1 MTTDKKININENQVI
16 YKKVDGHKHDGL
28 TSSLIDYKRYS
39 IFDFTVYPVAPAGT
53 SRRSFED
60 TNVKNLESFII
71 STVENRVLNP
81 RGIAIQANTI
91 TAREIASGTIT
102 SGELAS
108 NIILVNNVI
117 KSKNYNGTVNTEGNI
132 SARGNTGWAITHAG
146 EAEFNNVFIRGN
158 LIAGAGFYGESNTQ
172 IFANTGGFFSLGSNF
187 TWTGSVLTIRGD
199 LKFPDNTSPQ
209 SQNAVDGF
217 IGGININSSEIQSNA
232 FETGSAGF
240 RISANGD
247 AEFNDVIV
255 RGNVQASTGFI
266 GGWDISGSSLVNET
280 SGTTQFIDI
289 DAESGI
295 FSRRYTGSFYGS
307 GFYTDIHLN
316 YGDMNNGIRV
326 SGDGSGSY
334 AETEI
339 RSSFI
344 TTPDVVL
351 NGTSLITRLAGKSGT
366 SHTHAYASDTHTH
379 AYIPTGGI
387 TQDSNIVFE
396 NTNTGTNASGQLFQ
410 LRRRLN
416 NSVGPSGSS
425 FGDNFIQF
433 VRTAGNGWSEAVV
446 SAIEFTSALGVGFNN
461 VSDARMKENIV
472 EISDALNIVNRI
484 RPVNFS
490 WKGYGDRREDGF
502 IAQELYDVY
511 PSSVSVG
518 SDDIS
523 ERPWGVYYG
532 NFTPLLTA
540 AIKELLAK
548 VNSLE
553 ARIQVLEGV

>member
-16 YKKVDGHKHDGL
+16 FKRDNGHKHDGL
-28 TSSLIDYKRYS
+28 SSSLIDYTKYS
-39 IFDFTVYPVAPAGT
+39 IFDFPVYPVAPVGT
-53 SRRSFED
+53 PRRSFED

-81 RGIAIQANTI
+81 RGIAVQANTI

-117 KSKNYNGTVNTEGNI
+117 KSKNYNGTISSDGTITAQGN
-132 SARGNTGWAITHAG
+132 AGWAITHAG
-146 EAEFNNVFIRGN
+146 SAEFSSASIRGAI
-158 LIAGAGFYGESNTQ
+158 IANSVSTPGIDILSDGSISSTNFNVTASGDLTATN
-172 IFANTGGFFSLGSNF
+172 ANISGTITATLGSIAN
-187 TWTGSVLTIRGD
+187 WT
-199 LKFPDNTSPQ
+199 
-209 SQNAVDGF
+209 
-217 IGGININSSEIQSNA
+217 INSSGLRNA
-232 FETGSAGF
+232 AGLRTVNLYPAIGFASDPVLDINYGGIRTAVSADGL
-240 RISANGD
+240 
-247 AEFNDVIV
+247 
-255 RGNVQASTGFI
+255 TC
-266 GGWDISGSSLVNET
+266 WDDT
-280 SGTTQFIDI
+280 DI
-289 DAESGI
+289 DLRLTKDSL
-295 FSRRYTGSFYGS
+295 FMRNGSIDVDS
-307 GFYTDIHLN
+307 VSILA
-316 YGDMNNGIRV
+316 GDV
-326 SGDGSGSY
+326 Q
-334 AETEI
+334 TL
-339 RSSFI
+339 
-344 TTPDVVL
+344 L
-351 NGTSLITRLAGKSGT
+351 NGKAAS

-379 AYIPTGGI
+379 AYIPTSGLTSASDI
-387 TQDSNIVFE
+387 SFE
-396 NTNTGTNASGQLFQ
+396 NTNTGTNALGQVFQ

-416 NSVGPSGSS
+416 SSVGPSGSS

-433 VRTAGNGWSEAVV
+433 VRTAGNGWTEAVV
-446 SAIEFTSALGVGFNN
+446 SSIEFTSALGVGFNN

-553 ARIQVLEGV
+553 ARIQALEGV